1 MAKSANYSGEL
12 RRPAGM
18 AVILV
23 FTLLSISH
31 AADTPPA
38 GDASKSSVD
47 STTVQAPRDRATIER
62 NVRTFVNAIAVKPGD
77 ESLARWQLQIP
88 LCPLVA
94 GMPSSDGEYVLSR
107 ISKIATAA
115 GAPLA
120 PAHCKGNFYVIVTS
134 DPDGVIRAW
143 MKRDVRMFGDETD
156 QGGAKIREFLAD
168 RPVRVWY
175 NTDFYELDGTPLGN
189 NGGVSAD
196 GRTNLSARATKIEI
210 NSYRALSSVIAI
222 VDARRMKDVS
232 FGQVAAYV
240 GMVGLAQI
248 RPEANVTDAPSILN
262 LFADTSK
269 APPALTAWDEAF
281 LKAVYGTRITD
292 RAQLAEIKTA
302 MVQDVAP

>member
-1 MAKSANYSGEL
+1 MAEYQNQSGEL
-12 RRPAGM
+12 QRRAGM
-18 AVILV
+18 AVALV
-23 FTLLSISH
+23 FTLLSISR

-38 GDASKSSVD
+38 TDPAKSGLD
-47 STTVQAPRDRATIER
+47 STTVLAARDRATVER

-77 ESLARWQLQIP
+77 ESLARWQPQIP

-94 GMPSSDGEYVLSR
+94 GMPNSDGEYVLSR

-120 PAHCKGNFYVIVTS
+120 PAHCKGNFYIIVTS
-134 DPDGVIRAW
+134 DPEGVIKAW

-156 QGGAKIREFLAD
+156 QGSTKIREFSAAS
-168 RPVRVWY
+168 PVRVWY
-175 NTDFYELDGTPLGN
+175 NTDFYNLDGTPLGN
-189 NGGVSAD
+189 NGGSNAD

-210 NSYRALSSVIAI
+210 NNYRALSSVITI
-222 VDARRMKDVS
+222 VDTRRVKDVS
-232 FGQVAAYV
+232 YGQVAAYV

-248 RPEANVTDAPSILN
+248 RPKANVSEAPSILN
-262 LFADTSK
+262 LFAGAGK
-269 APPALTAWDEAF
+269 APPGLTAWDEAF

-292 RAQLAEIKTA
+292 RGQLAAIKTA